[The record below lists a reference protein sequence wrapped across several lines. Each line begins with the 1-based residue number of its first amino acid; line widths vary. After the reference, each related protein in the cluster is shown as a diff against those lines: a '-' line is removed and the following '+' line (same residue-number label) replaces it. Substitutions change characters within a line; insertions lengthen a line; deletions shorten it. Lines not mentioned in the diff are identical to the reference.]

1 MICFLEPD
9 AYLYGSDWGLTPDI
23 PALFECVVC
32 YKKFKSKFTLECHN
46 TGIRHIW
53 IAINKSKL
61 SKKMEHYMKGNKW
74 SFILFGIYDPE
85 FLYFTTTLWNYLNNF
100 EQFPRISFIY
110 FSNLVI
116 QF

>member
-1 MICFLEPD
+1 
-9 AYLYGSDWGLTPDI
+9 
-23 PALFECVVC
+23 
-32 YKKFKSKFTLECHN
+32 
-46 TGIRHIW
+46 
-53 IAINKSKL
+53 
-61 SKKMEHYMKGNKW
+61 MKGNKW

-85 FLYFTTTLWNYLNNF
+85 FLYFTTTLWNYLNNS